1 MYSEEIIQSLTERI
15 GFGSPQEDSFT
26 LQISEAIQ
34 IGASGR
40 IFKSFH
46 SLVTLENI
54 IAAIENL
61 QPTAEEFEAILN
73 ELKKGAVLEVLS
85 LVLDSHQDYINDD
98 SYDATITQNIS
109 LFDNAIGYKV
119 AIMVIEMFMSTKRNN
134 IVERNAKL
142 SVSNLKLELEG
153 YRNDSGVLV
162 AKGLV
167 HKFENAIKTA
177 QKKIFPFK
185 LTVEDGNAW

>member
-26 LQISEAIQ
+26 LTMSEAIR

-61 QPTAEEFEAILN
+61 QPTAEEFEAILD
-73 ELKKGAVLEVLS
+73 EFKTGAVLEVLS
-85 LVLDSHQDYINDD
+85 LVLDSHEDYINDD
-98 SYDATITQNIS
+98 SYDASITKNII

-119 AIMVIEMFMSTKRNN
+119 AIMVIEMFMSTKRSN

-153 YRNDSGVLV
+153 YRNDSGILV

>member
-34 IGASGR
+34 NGASGR

-61 QPTAEEFEAILN
+61 QPTAEEFEAILD
-73 ELKKGAVLEVLS
+73 EFKTGAVLEVLS
-85 LVLDSHQDYINDD
+85 LVLDSHEDYVSND
-98 SYDATITQNIS
+98 SYDATIAQNIS

-134 IVERNAKL
+134 IVERNTKL

-153 YRNDSGVLV
+153 YRNDSGILV

-177 QKKIFPFK
+177 QKKIFPYK

>member
-34 IGASGR
+34 NGASGR

-61 QPTAEEFEAILN
+61 QPTAEEFEAILD
-73 ELKKGAVLEVLS
+73 EFKTGAVLEVLS
-85 LVLDSHQDYINDD
+85 LVLDSHEDYVSND

-134 IVERNAKL
+134 IVERNTKL

-153 YRNDSGVLV
+153 YRNDSGILV

>member
-26 LQISEAIQ
+26 LTMSEAIQ
-34 IGASGR
+34 NGASGR
-40 IFKSFH
+40 FFKSFH

-54 IAAIENL
+54 IAAIEKQNIN
-61 QPTAEEFEAILN
+61 AEEFEVLLN
-73 ELKKGAVLEVLS
+73 EYRKAAVLDVLS
-85 LVLDSHQDYINDD
+85 LILDSHQDYVNND
-98 SYDATITQNIS
+98 SYDASITQNVN

-119 AIMVIEMFMSTKRNN
+119 AIMVIEIFMSTKRSN

-185 LTVEDGNAW
+185 LTVEDGKAW

>member
-26 LQISEAIQ
+26 LTMSEAIQ

-40 IFKSFH
+40 FFKSFH

-54 IAAIENL
+54 IEAIEKRE
-61 QPTAEEFEAILN
+61 PTAEEFEAILN
-73 ELKKGAVLEVLS
+73 EYRKGAVLEVLS
-85 LVLDSHQDYINDD
+85 LIMDQHPDYIAKD
-98 SYDATITQNIS
+98 SYDAVITENNV

-119 AIMVIEMFMSTKRNN
+119 AIMVIEMFMSTKRSN

-153 YRNDSGVLV
+153 YRNDSGILV
-162 AKGLV
+162 AQGLV
-167 HKFENAIKTA
+167 HKFGNAIKLA
-177 QKKIFPFK
+177 QNKLFPFK
-185 LTVEDGNAW
+185 IIVQDGNAW

>member
-26 LQISEAIQ
+26 LTISEAIQ
-34 IGASGR
+34 NGASGR

-54 IAAIENL
+54 IEAIEKRE
-61 QPTAEEFEAILN
+61 PTAEQFEAILN
-73 ELKKGAVLEVLS
+73 EYRKGAVLEVLS
-85 LVLDSHQDYINDD
+85 LIMDQHPDYIAKD
-98 SYDATITQNIS
+98 SYDAVITENNI

-119 AIMVIEMFMSTKRNN
+119 AIMVIEMFMSTKRSN

>member
-34 IGASGR
+34 NGASGR

-98 SYDATITQNIS
+98 SYDASITQNIS

-119 AIMVIEMFMSTKRNN
+119 AIMVIEMFMSTKRSN

-167 HKFENAIKTA
+167 HKFENAIKLA
-177 QKKIFPFK
+177 QNKLFPFK
-185 LTVEDGNAW
+185 IIVQDGNAW

>member
-26 LQISEAIQ
+26 LTMSEAIQ
-34 IGASGR
+34 NGASGR
-40 IFKSFH
+40 FFKSFH

-54 IAAIENL
+54 IEAIEKRE
-61 QPTAEEFEAILN
+61 PTAEQFEAILN
-73 ELKKGAVLEVLS
+73 EYRKGAVLEVLS
-85 LVLDSHQDYINDD
+85 LIMDQHPDYIAKD
-98 SYDATITQNIS
+98 SYDAVITENNV

-119 AIMVIEMFMSTKRNN
+119 AIMVIEMFMSTKRSN

-162 AKGLV
+162 AQGLV
-167 HKFENAIKTA
+167 HKFQNAIKLA
-177 QKKIFPFK
+177 QNKLFPFK
-185 LTVEDGNAW
+185 IIVQDGNAW

>member
-26 LQISEAIQ
+26 LTMSEAIQ
-34 IGASGR
+34 NGASGR

-46 SLVTLENI
+46 SLVTLENV

-61 QPTAEEFEAILN
+61 QPTAEEFEAILD
-73 ELKKGAVLEVLS
+73 EFKTGAILEVLS
-85 LVLDSHQDYINDD
+85 LVLDSHEDYINDD
-98 SYDATITQNIS
+98 SYDASITQNIS

-153 YRNDSGVLV
+153 YRNDSGILV

-167 HKFENAIKTA
+167 HKFENSIKTA

>member
-61 QPTAEEFEAILN
+61 QPTAEEFEEILD
-73 ELKKGAVLEVLS
+73 EFKKGAVLEVLS
-85 LVLDSHQDYINDD
+85 LVLDSHEDYVSND

>member
-73 ELKKGAVLEVLS
+73 EFKKGAVLEVLS

-98 SYDATITQNIS
+98 SYDATITQNII

-153 YRNDSGVLV
+153 YRNDSGILV

>member
-26 LQISEAIQ
+26 LTMSEAIQ
-34 IGASGR
+34 NGASGR

-54 IAAIENL
+54 IEAIEKRE
-61 QPTAEEFEAILN
+61 PTAEEFEAILN
-73 ELKKGAVLEVLS
+73 EYRKGAVLEVLS
-85 LVLDSHQDYINDD
+85 LIMDQHPDYIAKD
-98 SYDATITQNIS
+98 SYDASITQNIS

-119 AIMVIEMFMSTKRNN
+119 AIMVIEMFMSTKRSN

-153 YRNDSGVLV
+153 YRNDSGILV
-162 AKGLV
+162 AQGLV
-167 HKFENAIKTA
+167 HKFGNAIKLA
-177 QKKIFPFK
+177 QNKLFPFK
-185 LTVEDGNAW
+185 IIVQDGNAW

>member
-26 LQISEAIQ
+26 LTMSEAIRN
-34 IGASGR
+34 GASGR
-40 IFKSFH
+40 VFKSFH

-54 IAAIENL
+54 IEAIEKRE
-61 QPTAEEFEAILN
+61 PTAEEFEAILD
-73 ELKKGAVLEVLS
+73 EYRKGAVLEVLS
-85 LVLDSHQDYINDD
+85 LIMDQHPDYIAKD
-98 SYDATITQNIS
+98 SYDAVITENNV

-119 AIMVIEMFMSTKRNN
+119 AIMVIEMFMSTKRSN

-153 YRNDSGVLV
+153 YRNDSGILV
-162 AKGLV
+162 AQGLV
-167 HKFENAIKTA
+167 HKFGNAIKLA
-177 QKKIFPFK
+177 QNKLFPFK
-185 LTVEDGNAW
+185 IIVQDGNAW

>member
-1 MYSEEIIQSLTERI
+1 MNEYRK
-15 GFGSPQEDSFT
+15 
-26 LQISEAIQ
+26 
-34 IGASGR
+34 GAS
-40 IFKSFH
+40 
-46 SLVTLENI
+46 
-54 IAAIENL
+54 
-61 QPTAEEFEAILN
+61 
-73 ELKKGAVLEVLS
+73 LEVLS
-85 LVLDSHQDYINDD
+85 LVLDSHQDYVLND
-98 SYDATITQNIS
+98 SYDAIITQNVS

-119 AIMVIEMFMSTKRNN
+119 AIMVIEMFMSTKRSN

>member
-15 GFGSPQEDSFT
+15 GFGSPQEDSFV
-26 LQISEAIQ
+26 LEISEAIQ

-40 IFKSFH
+40 VFKSFH

-54 IAAIENL
+54 IEAIEKRE
-61 QPTAEEFEAILN
+61 PTSEEFEAILN
-73 ELKKGAVLEVLS
+73 EYRKGAVLEVLS
-85 LVLDSHQDYINDD
+85 LIMDQHPDYIAKD
-98 SYDATITQNIS
+98 SYDAVIAENIV

-119 AIMVIEMFMSTKRNN
+119 AMMVIEMFMTTKRSN

-153 YRNDSGVLV
+153 YRNDSGILV
-162 AKGLV
+162 AQGLV
-167 HKFENAIKTA
+167 HKFGSAIKLA
-177 QKKIFPFK
+177 QNKLFPFK
-185 LTVEDGNAW
+185 IIVQDGNAW

>member
-15 GFGSPQEDSFT
+15 GFGSPQEDSFV
-26 LQISEAIQ
+26 LAISEAIQ
-34 IGASGR
+34 NGASGR

-54 IAAIENL
+54 IAAIEKQNSN
-61 QPTAEEFEAILN
+61 AEEFEALLN
-73 ELKKGAVLEVLS
+73 EYRKGAVLEVLS
-85 LVLDSHQDYINDD
+85 LILDSHQDYVSND
-98 SYDATITQNIS
+98 SYDAIITQNVT

-119 AIMVIEMFMSTKRNN
+119 AVMVIEMFMSTKRSN

-177 QKKIFPFK
+177 QKKIFPFR
-185 LTVEDGNAW
+185 LTVEDSNAW

>member
-1 MYSEEIIQSLTERI
+1 MYSEEIIQSLIERI
-15 GFGSPQEDSFT
+15 GFGSPQEDSFV
-26 LQISEAIQ
+26 LEISEAIQ
-34 IGASGR
+34 NGASGR
-40 IFKSFH
+40 FFKSFH

-54 IAAIENL
+54 IAAIEKQNINS
-61 QPTAEEFEAILN
+61 EEFEALLN
-73 ELKKGAVLEVLS
+73 EYRKAASLEVLS
-85 LVLDSHQDYINDD
+85 LILDSHQDYVSND
-98 SYDATITQNIS
+98 SYDATITQNVS

-119 AIMVIEMFMSTKRNN
+119 AIMVIEIFMSTKRSN
-134 IVERNAKL
+134 IVERNTKL

-185 LTVEDGNAW
+185 LTIENGNAW

>member
-15 GFGSPQEDSFT
+15 GFGSPQEDSFV
-26 LQISEAIQ
+26 LEISEAIQ
-34 IGASGR
+34 NGASGR
-40 IFKSFH
+40 FFKSFH

-54 IAAIENL
+54 IAAIEKQNINS
-61 QPTAEEFEAILN
+61 EEFEALLN
-73 ELKKGAVLEVLS
+73 EYREGAVLEVLS
-85 LVLDSHQDYINDD
+85 LILDSHQDYVSND
-98 SYDATITQNIS
+98 SYDATITQNINI
-109 LFDNAIGYKV
+109 FDNAIGYKV
-119 AIMVIEMFMSTKRNN
+119 AIMVIEMFMSTKRSN

>member
-15 GFGSPQEDSFT
+15 GLGSPQEDSFT
-26 LQISEAIQ
+26 LTMSEAIQ
-34 IGASGR
+34 NGASGR

-54 IAAIENL
+54 IEAIEKRE
-61 QPTAEEFEAILN
+61 PTAEQFEAILN
-73 ELKKGAVLEVLS
+73 EYRKGAVLEVLS
-85 LVLDSHQDYINDD
+85 LIMDQHPDYIAKD
-98 SYDATITQNIS
+98 SYDAVITENNV

-119 AIMVIEMFMSTKRNN
+119 AIMVIEMFMSTKRSN

-153 YRNDSGVLV
+153 YRNDSGILV
-162 AKGLV
+162 AQGLV
-167 HKFENAIKTA
+167 HKFGNAIKLA
-177 QKKIFPFK
+177 QNKLFPFK
-185 LTVEDGNAW
+185 IIVQDGNAW

>member
-26 LQISEAIQ
+26 LTMSEAIRN
-34 IGASGR
+34 GASGR

-61 QPTAEEFEAILN
+61 QPTAEEFEAILD
-73 ELKKGAVLEVLS
+73 EFKTGAVLEVLS
-85 LVLDSHQDYINDD
+85 LVLDSHEDYINDD
-98 SYDATITQNIS
+98 SYDASITQNIS

>member
-1 MYSEEIIQSLTERI
+1 MYSGEIIQSLTERI

-26 LQISEAIQ
+26 LTMSEAIR

-40 IFKSFH
+40 FFKSFH

-54 IAAIENL
+54 IEAIEKRE
-61 QPTAEEFEAILN
+61 PTAEQFEAILN
-73 ELKKGAVLEVLS
+73 EYRKGAVLEVLS
-85 LVLDSHQDYINDD
+85 LIMDQHPDYIAKD
-98 SYDATITQNIS
+98 SYDAVITENNV

-119 AIMVIEMFMSTKRNN
+119 AIMIIEMFMSTKRSN

-153 YRNDSGVLV
+153 YRNDSGILV
-162 AKGLV
+162 AEGLV
-167 HKFENAIKTA
+167 HKFQNAIKLA
-177 QKKIFPFK
+177 QNKLFPFK
-185 LTVEDGNAW
+185 IIVQDGNAW

>member
-26 LQISEAIQ
+26 LTISEAIRN
-34 IGASGR
+34 GASGR

-54 IAAIENL
+54 IEAIEKRE
-61 QPTAEEFEAILN
+61 PTAEQFEAILN
-73 ELKKGAVLEVLS
+73 EYRKGAVLEVLS
-85 LVLDSHQDYINDD
+85 LIMDQHPDYIAKD
-98 SYDATITQNIS
+98 SYDALITENNV
-109 LFDNAIGYKV
+109 LFDNAIGYKL
-119 AIMVIEMFMSTKRNN
+119 AIMVIEMFMSTKRSN

-153 YRNDSGVLV
+153 YRNDSGILV
-162 AKGLV
+162 AEGLV
-167 HKFENAIKTA
+167 HKFQKAIKLA
-177 QKKIFPFK
+177 QNKLFPFK
-185 LTVEDGNAW
+185 IIVQDGNAW

>member
-26 LQISEAIQ
+26 LQISETIRN
-34 IGASGR
+34 GASGR

-61 QPTAEEFEAILN
+61 QPTAEEFEAILD
-73 ELKKGAVLEVLS
+73 EFKTGAVLEVLT
-85 LVLDSHQDYINDD
+85 LVLDSHEDYINDD

>member
-15 GFGSPQEDSFT
+15 GFGSPQEDSFV
-26 LQISEAIQ
+26 LAISEAIQ
-34 IGASGR
+34 NGASGR
-40 IFKSFH
+40 FFKSFH

-54 IAAIENL
+54 IAAIEKQNINS
-61 QPTAEEFEAILN
+61 EEFEALLN
-73 ELKKGAVLEVLS
+73 EYRKGASLEVLS
-85 LVLDSHQDYINDD
+85 LVLDSHQDYVLND
-98 SYDATITQNIS
+98 SYDAIITQNVS

-119 AIMVIEMFMSTKRNN
+119 AIMVIEMFMSTKRSN

>member
-15 GFGSPQEDSFT
+15 GFGSPQEDSFV
-26 LQISEAIQ
+26 LAISGAIQ
-34 IGASGR
+34 NGASGR
-40 IFKSFH
+40 FFKSFH

-54 IAAIENL
+54 IAAIEKQNINS
-61 QPTAEEFEAILN
+61 EEFEALLN
-73 ELKKGAVLEVLS
+73 EYRKGASLEVLS
-85 LVLDSHQDYINDD
+85 LVLDSHQDYVLND
-98 SYDATITQNIS
+98 SYDAIITQNVS

-119 AIMVIEMFMSTKRNN
+119 AIMVIEMFMSTKRSN

>member
-1 MYSEEIIQSLTERI
+1 MHSEEIIQSLTERI

-34 IGASGR
+34 NGASGR

-153 YRNDSGVLV
+153 YRNDSGILV

>member
-1 MYSEEIIQSLTERI
+1 MYSKEIIQSLTERI
-15 GFGSPQEDSFT
+15 GFGSPQEDSFV
-26 LQISEAIQ
+26 LAISEAIQ
-34 IGASGR
+34 NGASGR
-40 IFKSFH
+40 FFKSFH

-54 IAAIENL
+54 IAAIEKQNINS
-61 QPTAEEFEAILN
+61 EEFEALLN
-73 ELKKGAVLEVLS
+73 EYRKGASLEVLS
-85 LVLDSHQDYINDD
+85 LVLDSHQDYVLND
-98 SYDATITQNIS
+98 SYDAIITQNVS

-119 AIMVIEMFMSTKRNN
+119 AIMVIEMFMSTKRSN

>member
-15 GFGSPQEDSFT
+15 GFGSPQEDSLT
-26 LQISEAIQ
+26 LNISEAIQ
-34 IGASGR
+34 NGASGR
-40 IFKSFH
+40 FFKSFH

-54 IAAIENL
+54 IAAIEKQNIN
-61 QPTAEEFEAILN
+61 AEEFEALLN
-73 ELKKGAVLEVLS
+73 EYREGAVLDVLS
-85 LVLDSHQDYINDD
+85 LILDSHQDYVSND
-98 SYDATITQNIS
+98 SYDATITQNVS

-119 AIMVIEMFMSTKRNN
+119 AIMVIEMFMSTKRSN

>member
-15 GFGSPQEDSFT
+15 GFGSPQEDSFV
-26 LQISEAIQ
+26 LSLNEAIQ

-40 IFKSFH
+40 FFKSFH

-54 IAAIENL
+54 IAAIEKQNIN
-61 QPTAEEFEAILN
+61 AEEFEALLN
-73 ELKKGAVLEVLS
+73 EYRKGAVLDVLS
-85 LVLDSHQDYINDD
+85 LILDSHQDYISND
-98 SYDATITQNIS
+98 SYDAIITQNVS

-119 AIMVIEMFMSTKRNN
+119 AIMVIEMFMSTKRSN